1 MLGWRYSLKEQLLM
15 QRTLILLVLAL
26 GPGVALAQGFPQYP
40 GLSPEQERLR
50 NPIPLPPSAPQPSA
64 PVPMISAPAPVVST
78 PPPLTVFPSGSG
90 PVVNPVDRRERT
102 LPSANRTLV
111 PAEPTQKSDG
121 SKEIHWQ
128 TVTLPPA
135 PDFSR
140 GNSSGGADSME
151 AAWASIERDGYKQV
165 TGLVRGIDGG
175 WKGKALRG
183 TNQVTVRVDARGN
196 VSAE

>member
-1 MLGWRYSLKEQLLM
+1 MM

-26 GPGVALAQGFPQYP
+26 GPGAALAQGFPQYP

-50 NPIPLPPSAPQPSA
+50 NPIPLPSPAPQPSA
-64 PVPMISAPAPVVST
+64 PVPMISAPAAVVST

-90 PVVNPVDRRERT
+90 PMVNPVDRRERT
-102 LPSANRTLV
+102 PPAVNRTLV
-111 PAEPTQKSDG
+111 SPEPAQKSDG

-135 PDFSR
+135 PNFMSR
-140 GNSSGGADSME
+140 GKSPAGIDSE
-151 AAWASIERDGYKQV
+151 SAARSAIETDGYKQV
-165 TGLVRGIDGG
+165 TGLVRSTDGG
-175 WKGKALRG
+175 WQGKALRG
-183 TNQVTVRVDARGN
+183 AAAVTVRVDARGN